1 MTGLLA
7 HAAET
12 GGGPTGFGWASF
24 VTFFVGMA
32 GLTYM
37 LGQFLKA
44 VHARRTQEASDDSA
58 TSRGTDN
65 SPDRTSSAA
74 S

>member
-1 MTGLLA
+1 MTLLT

-24 VTFFVGMA
+24 VTFVVGIA

-44 VHARRTQEASDDSA
+44 LHARRTESKQNSGPGRGNGAGSSDGMQTTAS
-58 TSRGTDN
+58 
-65 SPDRTSSAA
+65 
-74 S
+74 

>member
-1 MTGLLA
+1 MISLLA

-24 VTFFVGMA
+24 VTFVVGIA

-44 VHARRTQEASDDSA
+44 LHARRTQTAVNAE
-58 TSRGTDN
+58 TSEGHGSNAPGGSR
-65 SPDRTSSAA
+65 SAA